1 MERPQPADA
10 VAGQKVLIV
19 EDHETLRRTL
29 RDWLATCFKSCR
41 FMDAGSGEEALALS
55 GREPPDIVLMDIG
68 LPGMDGI
75 QATREIKAAVP
86 AADVVILTIHEAGN
100 YRDAALAAGAIA
112 FVPKR
117 KMHADLIPVLM
128 RLMQRVSVTQPL
140 EKRAV
145 VRRAVGGPVGD
156 SLDSP
161 HTALHAPR
169 RTH

>member
-1 MERPQPADA
+1 MNHSVRANPDA
-10 VAGQKVLIV
+10 RRTVLIV
-19 EDHETLRRTL
+19 EDHESLRRSVVE
-29 RDWLATCFKSCR
+29 WLATCFHGCR
-41 FMDAGSGEEALALS
+41 FLEAGSGEDALALAAC
-55 GREPPDIVLMDIG
+55 EPPHVVLMDIG
-68 LPGMDGI
+68 LPGMDGV